1 MSSIIAAR
9 RAIIACSFGSIL
21 RPLLSPVNM
30 SKKFQTQPFGKQK

>member
-21 RPLLSPVNM
+21 RPESP
-30 SKKFQTQPFGKQK
+30 SFDFSGQQKITES